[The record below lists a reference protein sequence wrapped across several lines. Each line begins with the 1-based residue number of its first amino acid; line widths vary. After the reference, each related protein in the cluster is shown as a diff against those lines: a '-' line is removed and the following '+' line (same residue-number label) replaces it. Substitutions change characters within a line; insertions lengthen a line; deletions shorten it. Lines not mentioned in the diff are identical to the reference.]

1 MTEAEWLAGTEP
13 EKMLAFLRV
22 IRAQAS
28 ERKLRLF
35 ACACCRRI
43 WRLLS
48 DDRSR
53 KAVMTAERF
62 ADGLATR
69 QQLRAARAYA
79 ADAYAFAQ
87 GGPYYAPAAHA
98 ACARAAAARAIDE
111 VVEAAR
117 CAATHPATRNTEETA
132 QAALLRDLF
141 GNPFGHVTLNPAWLS
156 WNSGTVARL
165 AQAIYDERRFADL
178 PILADA
184 LEEAG
189 CDSADVLAHC
199 RSGGEHVRGC
209 WVVDLLLGRE

>member
-1 MTEAEWLAGTEP
+1 MTEAEWLACTDP
-13 EKMLAFLRV
+13 RPMLEFLRDK
-22 IRAQAS
+22 AN

-48 DDRSR
+48 DERSR
-53 KAVMTAERF
+53 KAVRTAERF

-98 ACARAAAARAIDE
+98 ACAHAAAARAIDE
-111 VVEAAR
+111 VAEAAR
-117 CAATHPATRNTEETA
+117 CAAAHPATTNTEEAA

-141 GNPFGHVTLNPAWLS
+141 GNPFRPVTAAPAWLL
-156 WNSGTVARL
+156 WNGGTVVQL
-165 AQAIYDERRFADL
+165 AQTIYEERAFDRL

-189 CDSADVLAHC
+189 CDNADVLAHC

-209 WVVDLLLGRE
+209 WVVDLLLGKG

>member
-13 EKMLAFLRV
+13 EKMLAF
-22 IRAQAS
+22 IRAKAS

-48 DDRSR
+48 DERSR
-53 KAVMTAERF
+53 KAVKTAERF

-79 ADAYAFAQ
+79 ADADAFAQ
-87 GGPYYAPAAHA
+87 GGPCYAPAAHA
-98 ACARAAAARAIDE
+98 ACAHAAAARAIDE
-111 VVEAAR
+111 VREAAR
-117 CAATHPATRNTEETA
+117 CAATHPATTNTEKTA

-141 GNPFGHVTLNPAWLS
+141 GNPFRPVTAAPAWLS
-156 WNSGTVARL
+156 WNGATVPKL
-165 AQAIYDERRFADL
+165 AQAIYEERRFTDL

-189 CDSADVLAHC
+189 CDHADVLTHC
-199 RSGGEHVRGC
+199 RSGAEHVRGC
-209 WVVDLLLGRE
+209 WVVDLLLGKA